1 MCLVIVVKKKD
12 EKENQEEEE
21 EEENIQDSTRDQIS
35 LNKRYKKIVF
45 FYGIMNKREK
55 IKSR

>member
-21 EEENIQDSTRDQIS
+21 EENIQDSTRDQIS
-35 LNKRYKKIVF
+35 LNKRHKKIVF

>member
-1 MCLVIVVKKKD
+1 MVVKKKKD
-12 EKENQEEEE
+12 EKENEKEEE

-35 LNKRYKKIVF
+35 LNKKYKKIVF